1 MASYSAQSIVP
12 CGYAMTSP
20 VKLSQLRHLIAVAE
34 AGTVRQAS
42 RRLFLSQSSVTKSIQ
57 QLEEAVGAE
66 LLHRAS
72 HGVVPT
78 AAGHALIAR
87 AKSIESELREARND
101 IDNIRGSGIGEIKV
115 VTSPT
120 VGMSL
125 LPRSIL
131 SFKRTRPKV
140 SIQIHEGVYP
150 DILQAVRTG
159 AVDFAVC
166 LVPEGSGD
174 EGVTFE
180 LLLKDTVTPA
190 VRTGHSFEHRRMKLS
205 DLVNADWVIYRRGR
219 SGLDIFEQTFIS
231 AGLEPPL
238 STIECS
244 SFACAVALA
253 ERGDYVTL
261 VPKQL
266 FSDRAIRWG
275 ISPLLMQSAMPS
287 WHVAVIY
294 RSKHELSPVCL
305 AFLEELK
312 AEATMNRL

>member
-1 MASYSAQSIVP
+1 
-12 CGYAMTSP
+12 MTSP
-20 VKLSQLRHLIAVAE
+20 VKLSQLRHYLAVVE
-34 AGTVRQAS
+34 AGSLRLAA

-57 QLEEAVGAE
+57 QLEHALGTE
-66 LLHRAS
+66 LLHRTS
-72 HGVVPT
+72 HGVAPT
-78 AAGHALIAR
+78 AAGQAMIAR
-87 AKSIESELREARND
+87 ARAIESELREARND
-101 IDNIRGSGIGEIKV
+101 IDNIRGAGIGEIRV

-140 SIQIHEGVYP
+140 SVQIHEGVYP
-150 DILQAVRTG
+150 DILQVVRTG
-159 AVDFAVC
+159 EVDFAVC
-166 LVPEGSGD
+166 LVPERPGD

-180 LLLKDTVTPA
+180 MLLKDTVTPA
-190 VRTGHSFEHRRMKLS
+190 VRAGHPFEHRKMKLS
-205 DLVNADWVIYRRGR
+205 DLVSADWVIYRRGR

-231 AGLEPPL
+231 AGLEPPP

-275 ISPLLMQSAMPS
+275 LSPLMMQAMMPS

-294 RSKHELSPVCL
+294 RAKHELSPLSL
-305 AFLEELK
+305 AFLQELK
-312 AEATMNRL
+312 AVAAASPNRS